1 MYAFSCCMC
10 RISLCFFSGDEVSEK
25 VTLSR
30 NFKERVVQPILKVN
44 IPLAINCNKR
54 GKHFRN
60 DKLQQTWVYEVE
72 KNEWCLENSCVF
84 ILLKLK
90 GSYHN
95 MFSSAFCFSSYRQS
109 QFGRDEFLGRIN
121 EIVYFL
127 PFSRPELLSLVT
139 KELDYWSKM
148 VCNVLSCNIL

>member
-1 MYAFSCCMC
+1 MNLDRRATFLTTNLHLELVQVTREIIASLAGIQWEKGGENGRREENEENEENEEKINTNTLNQSWSQEEKVCSIFCNVYAFSCCMC

-54 GKHFRN
+54 GKHFRS

-72 KNEWCLENSCVF
+72 KNE
-84 ILLKLK
+84 
-90 GSYHN
+90 
-95 MFSSAFCFSSYRQS
+95 
-109 QFGRDEFLGRIN
+109 
-121 EIVYFL
+121 
-127 PFSRPELLSLVT
+127 
-139 KELDYWSKM
+139 
-148 VCNVLSCNIL
+148 

>member
-1 MYAFSCCMC
+1 MEN
-10 RISLCFFSGDEVSEK
+10 ISV
-25 VTLSR
+25 
-30 NFKERVVQPILKVN
+30 
-44 IPLAINCNKR
+44 AINCNKP
-54 GKHFRN
+54 GFM
-60 DKLQQTWVYEVE
+60 KLRKMSDV
-72 KNEWCLENSCVF
+72 LRVF

-95 MFSSAFCFSSYRQS
+95 MFSSAFCFSSYQQS

-148 VCNVLSCNIL
+148 VCNVLSFNIL